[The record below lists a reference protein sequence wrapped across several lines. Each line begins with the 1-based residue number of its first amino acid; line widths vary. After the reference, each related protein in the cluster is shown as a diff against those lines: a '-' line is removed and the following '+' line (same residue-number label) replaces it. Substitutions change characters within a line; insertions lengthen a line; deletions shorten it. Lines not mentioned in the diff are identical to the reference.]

1 MDLRTVIILAAGF
14 LAACSSSSEDAA
26 SCPAC
31 EKEYTGCY
39 AEGQQ
44 EAANFQITKRGDG
57 QCTGKF
63 QSSPVRLECTP
74 LRLCFEASGNCLDA
88 EYADGILKVVGSM
101 KCD

>member
-1 MDLRTVIILAAGF
+1 MIIVAPGF
-14 LAACSSSSEDAA
+14 LAACSSSSEEAA

-44 EAANFQITKRGDG
+44 EAANFQITKRGG
-57 QCTGKF
+57 GRCTGKF
-63 QSSPVRLECTP
+63 QNSPVRLECTP
-74 LRLCFEASGNCLDA
+74 LRLCFEASGYCLDA
-88 EYADGILKVVGSM
+88 EYADGILTVPGSM